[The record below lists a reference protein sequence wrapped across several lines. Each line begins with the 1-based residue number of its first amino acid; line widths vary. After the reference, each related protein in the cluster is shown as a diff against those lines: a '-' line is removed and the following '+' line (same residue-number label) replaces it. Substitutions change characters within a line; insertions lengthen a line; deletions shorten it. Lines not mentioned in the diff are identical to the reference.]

1 MPDAA
6 LALFSD
12 ARSLLLVESLEASL
26 SVKEIP
32 WVIKG
37 TVGLYLFFLN
47 SAQNDVMAGD
57 EDPISGNGNPHPEH
71 HQQNEGNGN
80 GNQFP
85 WFFEAVQDLDEVHQ
99 ENVNQG

>member
-1 MPDAA
+1 
-6 LALFSD
+6 
-12 ARSLLLVESLEASL
+12 
-26 SVKEIP
+26 
-32 WVIKG
+32 
-37 TVGLYLFFLN
+37 LN